1 MLVLATTPCG
11 LGIAGCIPGRKRGG
25 AQASSWPLV
34 GLKLVGQPAL
44 TWVLAYKVFNLPT
57 GTGPFMLAEYSNLE
71 AGLISRTILLS
82 PLAGDLDGVVVPAGL
97 CGVAA
102 GPFAGQ
108 PAPKGWQHG

>member
-1 MLVLATTPCG
+1 MGLAEPVLHFLDMLVLATTPCG
-11 LGIAGCIPGRKRGG
+11 LGIAGCIPGRKRAG

-44 TWVLAYKVFNLPT
+44 TWVLAYKVFSLPT

-82 PLAGDLDGVVVPAGL
+82 PMASLVTLTGL
-97 CGVAA
+97 LCLLGYAE
-102 GPFAGQ
+102 
-108 PAPKGWQHG
+108 